1 MQQPHTQRRGISPPH
16 TVRNT
21 QKTQGVQPSDSD
33 RHPLRGST
41 RRLVVSLCM
50 CVCVCVKVRHTHTHT
65 HTSIKLTPTISRTLP
80 GLLASCWLPPGP
92 RTHHSTLLAGTRSQV
107 KISLAPERSRRPRK
121 LRGVALPGLSDPLPQ
136 PCPFKHSL
144 LLLDEHFST
153 LSQQMAKPVVGGQY
167 PQAKIMPSAKYTLVC
182 CFLPWPNTSLWLVS
196 SKCPCWPQGSG

>member
-1 MQQPHTQRRGISPPH
+1 MH
-16 TVRNT
+16 
-21 QKTQGVQPSDSD
+21 
-33 RHPLRGST
+33 
-41 RRLVVSLCM
+41 
-50 CVCVCVKVRHTHTHT
+50 VCVCSHT

-92 RTHHSTLLAGTRSQV
+92 GTRHSTLLAGTRSQV

-144 LLLDEHFST
+144 LLDEHFST
-153 LSQQMAKPVVGGQY
+153 PSQQMAKPVVGGQY

-182 CFLPWPNTSLWLVS
+182 RFLPWPNTSLWPVS
-196 SKCPCWPQGSG
+196 SKCPCWPQGSGSACKQAGGNWTPRSLLLSVGLGASFDPILLRLSPGLSNVDASA